1 MSRRSFLRI
10 LTCLLFLVVVF
21 SVSACTPEDLLNAI
35 MTTTTT
41 TSATTTTAA
50 GTGTPSAPTNT
61 TTTTTSSAPTQPS
74 QPSAPTEPTTPPEPP
89 AYYTITWKDELGE
102 TLGTTRV
109 FPDDVPS
116 YAYQKQNTSEWE
128 YLFKGWSDSRGG
140 KVLKELPAAT
150 EDATY
155 YASVERHEAGSMKVE
170 FFGTSHGTPS
180 DIRYSS
186 SVVIEMNGSRYI
198 FDVGAPVADI
208 LIRKHYDYS
217 TIRGVFITHMHGDHV
232 NGLPNLVDVSQWKSE
247 SKYTVY
253 LPEQGGIDMLNAYN
267 LATNR
272 LTSFYKNRITLSHY
286 EAGLIYE
293 DENLKVTAVRV
304 DHVKGMDTYGFL
316 VEGGGKRVYITG
328 DMSYDMHDFPELLYD
343 IELDMII
350 TELAHQ
356 QPADML
362 EHLKKC
368 NIKTICL
375 THISPLEKG
384 QQLIDMSGFLG
395 NRMIIVEDN
404 QILYP

>member
-1 MSRRSFLRI
+1 MK
-10 LTCLLFLVVVF
+10 F
-21 SVSACTPEDLLNAI
+21 SCVKV
-35 MTTTTT
+35 
-41 TSATTTTAA
+41 
-50 GTGTPSAPTNT
+50 G
-61 TTTTTSSAPTQPS
+61 
-74 QPSAPTEPTTPPEPP
+74 
-89 AYYTITWKDELGE
+89 
-102 TLGTTRV
+102 
-109 FPDDVPS
+109 F
-116 YAYQKQNTSEWE
+116 
-128 YLFKGWSDSRGG
+128 
-140 KVLKELPAAT
+140 VLKITTL
-150 EDATY
+150 
-155 YASVERHEAGSMKVE
+155 
-170 FFGTSHGTPS
+170 GTSHGGAEKN
-180 DIRYSS
+180 RFCSS
-186 SVVIEMNGSRYI
+186 TMVQTGGAIYLI
-198 FDVGAPVADI
+198 DAGAPVEALLVNREED
-208 LIRKHYDYS
+208 LS

-267 LATNR
+267 LATNH
-272 LTSFYKNRITLSHY
+272 LTAFNKNRITLSHY
-286 EAGLIYE
+286 EAGLVYE